1 MSENELVHEYM
12 QGRITRRDF
21 IKSAGLLG
29 MSLAMINSALA
40 ACAPPPGEAP
50 ATGGEAA
57 PTVAPAAPAA
67 ADTGAETFIVATSEA
82 VTGNWDPISHTNLG
96 QLIVERGIF
105 DGLYTTNVPPENPTE
120 IIPALAL
127 SHTQVDDQTIE
138 FKLREGVKFHD
149 GSEFDAED
157 AKASIEYYSDPT
169 KPGFFFVQTVFKAEV
184 VDKYTVRAIA
194 EKPSAS
200 MFWALN
206 WMRMMSADDIKNGVL
221 SERPNGT
228 GPYKYVAQ
236 EKDSTV
242 CEAHT
247 DYWDGAPKV
256 KNFHFR
262 YIGDVNTRLLSL
274 LAGEVDAAERLNP
287 EQAAVAMG
295 QPGLEVQNVKGV
307 EPVFVHFRCS
317 KPPFQDNDKL
327 RLAMAY
333 AIDREAIWKIM
344 DTAGYPIYAHFPPT
358 KLGYS
363 DVPDFPMYDP
373 AKAKAL
379 LAEAGYP
386 DGQGLPELEF
396 NSPVG
401 RYPKDKE
408 WATLATAMWQSIG
421 IPVKLVVGDPAA
433 WGDKLYNPD
442 QGHMI
447 TCGWCIGNPEPD
459 LIMFPMWRS
468 GMAAITFINDPE
480 IDAALDKENGTIDPA
495 ARDKVLAEETLPLLA
510 TKMPSI
516 PIAGHNF
523 ITGVNTRTKG
533 FVQYSSGYFGISKI
547 EKA

>member
-1 MSENELVHEYM
+1 MSEKELIKQYM
-12 QGRITRRDF
+12 QGKMSRREF
-21 IKSAGLLG
+21 IKSASLLG
-29 MSLAMINSALA
+29 MSLTAIGGTLA
-40 ACAPPPGEAP
+40 ACGAPPAATEAP
-50 ATGGEAA
+50 AAGAA
-57 PTVAPAAPAA
+57 ATAAPAA
-67 ADTGAETFIVATSEA
+67 AAATGEGDTFVVATSEA

-105 DGLYTTNVPPENPTE
+105 EGFYSTNVPENDPTE
-120 IIPALAL
+120 IIPTLATDW
-127 SHTQVDDQTIE
+127 SQVDDRTYE

-149 GSEFDAED
+149 GSEFDADD
-157 AKASIEYYSDPT
+157 AKASIEWYSDTT

-200 MFWALN
+200 AFWALN
-206 WMRMMSADDIKNGVL
+206 WMRMMSADDIAGGKL

-228 GPYKYVAQ
+228 GPYKYVKQ

-242 CEAHT
+242 CEAHA
-247 DYWDGAPKV
+247 DYWDGAPKI
-256 KNFHFR
+256 KNFEFR
-262 YIGDVNTRLLSL
+262 YIGDVNTRLLAL

-287 EQAAVAMG
+287 EQAAVAMA
-295 QPGLEVQNVKGV
+295 QSDLDVQIVKGV
-307 EPVFVHFRCS
+307 EPVFLHFRCS
-317 KPPFQDNDKL
+317 KPPFKDNEKL
-327 RLAMAY
+327 RLAMAH

-344 DTAGYPIYAHFPPT
+344 DIAGYPIYAHFPPL
-358 KLGYS
+358 KLGYA
-363 DVPDFPMYDP
+363 DVPDFPAYDP
-373 AKAKAL
+373 AKARAL

-386 DGQGLPELEF
+386 DGKGLPELEF

-459 LIMFPMWRS
+459 LIMFPMWRG
-468 GMAAITFINDPE
+468 GMAAITFIDDAE
-480 IDAALDKENGTIDPA
+480 INAALDKENGTVDLE
-495 ARDKVLAEETLPLLA
+495 ARKKVLAEETLPLLA
-510 TKMPSI
+510 KKMPSI
-516 PIAGHNF
+516 PIAAHNF
-523 ITGVNTRTKG
+523 ITGVNKRNKG
-533 FVQYSSGYFGISKI
+533 FVQYNSGYFGISKI